1 MLERRNAI
9 TNEVIEK
16 ITFVLAYPTVSTFL
30 EIILFQPPRFNRSNS
45 WKRICVASSLAAYC
59 YVCV

>member
-1 MLERRNAI
+1 MLDRRNAI

-30 EIILFQPPRFNRSNS
+30 EINLFQPPRFNRSNS
-45 WKRICVASSLAAYC
+45 WKRIVSQVL
-59 YVCV
+59 